1 MKILQLCHKIPYPPV
16 DGGCIAINNI
26 TQGLLAA
33 GHQVKVVAVSTPKH
47 PVNKAELPADY
58 VANTGLETVFIDTTP
73 RFFPA
78 LKALL
83 QNKSYHVTRFIS
95 KEMTKKLTSILQK
108 ETFDIVQLESV
119 FVAPYIPV
127 IRQHSNACIVLRTH
141 NIEHQ
146 IWERMVQHAKNPLR
160 KLGLS
165 VLARKLKQYEQSLFG
180 RVDGF
185 MAISAPD
192 YQYFHEQF
200 PQTHG
205 TVIPFGVDVD
215 RYEPEE
221 DYIPSDEPELFHI
234 GSMNWLPN
242 VEGVEWFLDEV
253 WDKILAKFPEVTFT
267 IAGHNIPDS
276 LKHPTAAN
284 VQVEEDVPDA
294 NEFMLAHDIM
304 VVPLLSG
311 SGVRVKIIEAM
322 ALGKTVITTTVG
334 AEGIDAKD
342 GVQLLI
348 ANTPDEFVTALEKC
362 IKTPDLCKIIGENA
376 REFIQ
381 LHHNS
386 EVISRR
392 IVDFY
397 TALSQN

>member
-1 MKILQLCHKIPYPPV
+1 M

-26 TQGLLAA
+26 TQGLLAS
-33 GHQVKVVAVSTPKH
+33 GHQVKVVALSTPKH
-47 PVNKAELPADY
+47 KVDMASLPADY
-58 VANTGLETVFIDTTP
+58 VRNTALETVYVDTTP

-83 QNKSYHVTRFIS
+83 QNRSYHVSRFET
-95 KEMTKKLTSILQK
+95 KEMNKKLASILQK

-127 IRQHSNACIVLRTH
+127 IRQYSNARIVLRTH

-146 IWERMVQHAKNPLR
+146 IWDRIVQHAKNPFR
-160 KLGLS
+160 KLILKT
-165 VLARKLKQYEQSLFG
+165 LARKLKIYELSLFG

-185 MAISAPD
+185 MAISDPD

-200 PQTHG
+200 PKTRG

-221 DYIPSDEPELFHI
+221 DYIPSDKPELFHI

-242 VEGVEWFLDEV
+242 VEGVEWFLEEV
-253 WDKILAKFPEVTFT
+253 WDKILEKFPEVTFI
-267 IAGHNIPDS
+267 IAGHNFPDT
-276 LKHPTAAN
+276 LKQCHAPN
-284 VQVEEDVPDA
+284 VTVEEDVPDA

-322 ALGKTVITTTVG
+322 ALGKTVITTSVG

-342 GVQLLI
+342 GVQWLI
-348 ANTPDEFVTALEKC
+348 ADTPDEFVTALEKC

-386 EVISRR
+386 EVITRQ
-392 IVDFY
+392 IAEFY
-397 TALSQN
+397 EALLPQSVK